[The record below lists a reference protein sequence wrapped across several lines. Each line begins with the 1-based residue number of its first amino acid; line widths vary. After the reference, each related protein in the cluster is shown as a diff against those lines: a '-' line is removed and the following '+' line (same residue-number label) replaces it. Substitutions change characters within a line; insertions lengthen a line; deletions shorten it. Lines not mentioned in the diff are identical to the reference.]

1 MKKKMIKVEKN
12 IAGRPLKIE
21 SGQIA
26 RQAGGSVMISYGE
39 TLILATVCCSNEP
52 REGIDFLPMQVEYRE
67 KHYAGGKIPGGF
79 FKREAK
85 PTDAEVLTSRLTDR
99 PIRPLIPK
107 NYRHELQIMLTTMS
121 YDGINTPDVV
131 AAIGASAALLLSP
144 VPFDGPIASVKVGL
158 IDGEY
163 VLNPTFEQMESSNL
177 DLMVTGKKDK
187 ICMIEGGSNF
197 VPEKTI
203 LEALDVAME
212 GINDIVDLQM
222 EFSEH
227 FDNSYEI
234 VDTKIITDE
243 IEKSLDDAYSAK
255 IEKIFELDTKQAR
268 DDEYNAIE
276 KEALDPFV
284 EDEVMYPEVKSHIKN
299 MFKNAV
305 RKTVLDKKVRVDG
318 RGLEDIRD
326 ISIVPTILPRVHGSA
341 LFTRGETQSIAALTL
356 GSSRDEQII
365 DSMSSDYK
373 KSFLLHY
380 NFPPYCVGETG
391 RIGFTNRREIGH
403 GHLAERS
410 LKPILPSM
418 EEFPYTIRIVS
429 EITESNGSSSMASV
443 CGGSLAMMNAGVPI
457 KSHVAGIAMGLIMED
472 EDNYAVLS
480 DILGTEDFLGDMD
493 FKVAGTKDGISAI
506 QLDLKVPGLSMDV
519 LSNALEQANKGR
531 LHILDEMNKA
541 IDKPN
546 EISQYAPQIES
557 FQIPK
562 DKIGALIGPGGKNIK
577 ALQEGAECVINI
589 DDDGT
594 VSVSAEDKA
603 KLDNAIS
610 QIKAVVLDPEVG
622 TVFDGKVTKILDFGA
637 FVEFAPGREGLVHI
651 SHLAWE
657 RVNKVEDVLS
667 EGDKVKIKLF
677 EIDKQGRLNFSIKLL
692 TEKPE

>member
-1 MKKKMIKVEKN
+1 
-12 IAGRPLKIE
+12 
-21 SGQIA
+21 
-26 RQAGGSVMISYGE
+26 
-39 TLILATVCCSNEP
+39 
-52 REGIDFLPMQVEYRE
+52 
-67 KHYAGGKIPGGF
+67 
-79 FKREAK
+79 
-85 PTDAEVLTSRLTDR
+85 
-99 PIRPLIPK
+99 
-107 NYRHELQIMLTTMS
+107 MLTTMS
-121 YDGINTPDVV
+121 YDGVNTPDVV

-158 IDGEY
+158 VDGEY
-163 VLNPTFEQMESSNL
+163 VLNPTHEQMESSDL
-177 DLMVTGKKDK
+177 DLLVTGKKDK

-227 FDNSYEI
+227 FDNSYE
-234 VDTKIITDE
+234 VVETKVLTDE
-243 IEKSLDDAYSAK
+243 VEKSLNDSYASK
-255 IEKIFELDTKQAR
+255 MEKIFDLDTKQAR

-276 KEALDPFV
+276 KEALEPFV

-318 RGLEDIRD
+318 RGLADVRQ
-326 ISIVPTILPRVHGSA
+326 ISIVPSLLPRVHGSA
-341 LFTRGETQSIAALTL
+341 LFTRGETQAIAALTL

-365 DSMSSDYK
+365 DSMASDYK

-410 LKPILPSM
+410 LKPILPSS
-418 EEFPYTIRIVS
+418 EEFPYTVRIVS
-429 EITESNGSSSMASV
+429 EITESNGSSSMAPV

-457 KSHVAGIAMGLIMED
+457 KEHVAGIAMGLIMD
-472 EDNYAVLS
+472 GDNYAVLS

-493 FKVAGTKDGISAI
+493 FKVAGTRDGISAI
-506 QLDLKVPGLSMDV
+506 QLDLKVPGLPMDI
-519 LSNALEQANKGR
+519 LTNALEQANEGR

-546 EISQYAPQIES
+546 ALSPHAPQIES

-603 KLDNAIS
+603 KLDNAIT

>member
-1 MKKKMIKVEKN
+1 MIKVEKN
-12 IAGRPLKIE
+12 IAGRLLKIE

-26 RQAGGSVMISYGE
+26 RQAGGSVFITYGD
-39 TLILATVCCSNEP
+39 TAMLAAVCCSSEQ
-52 REGIDFLPMQVEYRE
+52 REGINFLPMQVEYRE

-107 NYRHELQIMLTTMS
+107 NYRNELQIMLTTMS
-121 YDGINTPDVV
+121 YDGVNTPDVV

-158 IDGEY
+158 VDGEY
-163 VLNPTFEQMESSNL
+163 ILNPTVEQMESSDL

-203 LEALDVAME
+203 LEALDIAME

-234 VDTKIITDE
+234 VDNSVITEEVTNSLEELYSDKIHKLLDMDS
-243 IEKSLDDAYSAK
+243 KKAMDDAYNEIA
-255 IEKIFELDTKQAR
+255 
-268 DDEYNAIE
+268 
-276 KEALDPFV
+276 KEASESYK
-284 EDEVMYPEVKSHIKN
+284 EDEKLYPEVKDHIKT

-305 RKTVLDKKVRVDG
+305 RKSILDKKVRVDG
-318 RGLEDIRD
+318 RGLADVRQ
-326 ISIVPTILPRVHGSA
+326 ISIVPSLLPRVHGSV
-341 LFTRGETQSIAALTL
+341 LFTRGETQAIAALTL
-356 GSSRDEQII
+356 GNARDEQII
-365 DSMSSDYK
+365 DSMASDYK

-410 LKPILPSM
+410 LKPILPSS
-418 EEFPYTIRIVS
+418 EEFPYTIRVVS

-457 KSHVAGIAMGLIMED
+457 KEHVAGIAMGLIMD
-472 EDNYAVLS
+472 GDNYAVLS

-506 QLDLKVPGLSMDV
+506 QLDLKVPGLPMDV

-541 IDKPN
+541 ISTPN
-546 EISQYAPQIES
+546 ALSQYAPQIES
-557 FQIPK
+557 FKIDK
-562 DKIGALIGPGGKNIK
+562 EKIGALIGPGGKNIK
-577 ALQEGAECVINI
+577 AIQERAECVINI
-589 DDDGT
+589 EDDGT
-594 VSVSAEDKA
+594 VSVSAADKA
-603 KLDNAIS
+603 ALDNAIA
-610 QIKAVVLDPEVG
+610 QVKAVTEDPKVG
-622 TVFDGKVTKILDFGA
+622 TVFDGKVTKLMEFGA

-651 SHLAWE
+651 SQLAWE
-657 RVNKVEDVLS
+657 RVNKVSDVLS
-667 EGDKVKIKLF
+667 VGDAVKIKLF
-677 EIDKQGRLNFSIKLL
+677 EIDKQGRLNFSMKLL
-692 TEKPE
+692 MDKPE

>member
-1 MKKKMIKVEKN
+1 MIKVEKN

-39 TLILATVCCSNEP
+39 TSILATVCCSNEP

-121 YDGINTPDVV
+121 YDGVNTPDVV

-158 IDGEY
+158 VDGEY
-163 VLNPTFEQMESSNL
+163 VLNPTHEQMESSDL

-243 IEKSLDDAYSAK
+243 IEKSLDDAYSTK

-276 KEALDPFV
+276 KEALEPFV

-365 DSMSSDYK
+365 DSMASDYK

-410 LKPILPSM
+410 LKPILPST

-457 KSHVAGIAMGLIMED
+457 KGHVAGIAMGLIMED

-546 EISQYAPQIES
+546 AISQYAPQIES

>member
-1 MKKKMIKVEKN
+1 MIKVEKN
-12 IAGRPLKIE
+12 IAGRLLKIE

-26 RQAGGSVMISYGE
+26 RQAGGSVFISYGD
-39 TLILATVCCSNEP
+39 TAMLAAVCCSAEP

-107 NYRHELQIMLTTMS
+107 NYRNELQIMLTTMS

-163 VLNPTFEQMESSNL
+163 ILNPTNEQMESSDL

-203 LEALDVAME
+203 LEALDVAMD

-234 VDTKIITDE
+234 VDNSVITEEVTNSLEELYSDKIQKLLDMDS
-243 IEKSLDDAYSAK
+243 KKAMDDA
-255 IEKIFELDTKQAR
+255 F
-268 DDEYNAIE
+268 NAIA
-276 KEALDPFV
+276 KEASESYK
-284 EDEVMYPEVKSHIKN
+284 EDEELYPEVKGHIKT

-305 RKTVLDKKVRVDG
+305 RENILDKKVRVDG
-318 RGLEDIRD
+318 RGLADVRQ
-326 ISIVPTILPRVHGSA
+326 ISIVPSLLPRVHGSA
-341 LFTRGETQSIAALTL
+341 LFTRGETQAIAALTL

-365 DSMSSDYK
+365 DSMASDYK

-410 LKPILPSM
+410 LKPILPSS

-457 KSHVAGIAMGLIMED
+457 KEHVAGIAMGLIMD
-472 EDNYAVLS
+472 GDNYAVLS

-506 QLDLKVPGLSMDV
+506 QLDLKVPGLPMDV
-519 LSNALEQANKGR
+519 LSNALEQANEGR

-541 IDKPN
+541 ISTPN
-546 EISQYAPQIES
+546 ALSEYAPQIES
-557 FQIPK
+557 FKIDK
-562 DKIGALIGPGGKNIK
+562 EKIGALIGPGGKNIK
-577 ALQEGAECVINI
+577 AIQERAECVINI
-589 DDDGT
+589 EDDGT
-594 VSVSAEDKA
+594 VSVSAADKA
-603 KLDNAIS
+603 LLDNAIA
-610 QIKAVVLDPEVG
+610 QVKAVTEDPKVG
-622 TVFDGKVTKILDFGA
+622 TVFDGKVTKLMEFGA

-651 SHLAWE
+651 SQLAWE
-657 RVNKVEDVLS
+657 RVNKVSDVLS
-667 EGDKVKIKLF
+667 VGDAVKIKLF
-677 EIDKQGRLNFSIKLL
+677 EIDKQGRLNFSMKLL
-692 TEKPE
+692 MDKPE

>member
-1 MKKKMIKVEKN
+1 MIKVEKN

-26 RQAGGSVMISYGE
+26 RQAGGSVFISYGE
-39 TLILATVCCSNEP
+39 TAILATVCCSSEP

-121 YDGINTPDVV
+121 YDGVNTPDVV

-158 IDGEY
+158 IDGKY
-163 VLNPTFEQMESSNL
+163 VLNPTHEQMESSDL

-203 LEALDVAME
+203 LEALEVALE

-227 FDNSYEI
+227 FDNSYEMTESK
-234 VDTKIITDE
+234 VLSDE
-243 IEKSLDDAYSAK
+243 IENKLNEEYSSK
-255 IEKIFELDTKQAR
+255 IDELFDIGTKQER
-268 DDEYNAIE
+268 DDKYNEIV
-276 KEALDPFV
+276 KEASQPF
-284 EDEVMYPEVKSHIKN
+284 EEYEVLLPEVKAHMKL

-318 RGLEDIRD
+318 RGPEDIRD
-326 ISIVPTILPRVHGSA
+326 ITIVPSLLPRVHGSV
-341 LFTRGETQSIAALTL
+341 LFTRGETQAIATTTL

-365 DSMSSDYK
+365 DSMGEDSK
-373 KSFLLHY
+373 KSFMLHY
-380 NFPPYCVGETG
+380 NFPPYSVGEVG
-391 RIGFTNRREIGH
+391 RIGFTNRREVGH

-410 LKPILPSM
+410 LKPILPSN
-418 EEFPYTIRIVS
+418 EEFPYTVRIVS

-443 CGGSLAMMNAGVPI
+443 CGGSLALMCAGVPI
-457 KSHVAGIAMGLIMED
+457 KEHVAGIAMGLITDGE
-472 EDNYAVLS
+472 NYAVLS
-480 DILGTEDFLGDMD
+480 DILGTEDFYGDMD

-541 IDKPN
+541 VDKPYPL
-546 EISQYAPQIES
+546 SPFAPQIES
-557 FQIPK
+557 FPIDK
-562 DKIGALIGPGGKNIK
+562 EKIGALIGPGGKNIK
-577 ALQEGAECVINI
+577 ALQEKADCVINI
-589 DDDGT
+589 DDDGL
-594 VSVSAEDKA
+594 VSVSASDKE

-610 QIKAVVLDPEVG
+610 MIKAVVQDPEVG

-651 SHLAWE
+651 SQIAWE
-657 RVNKVEDVLS
+657 RVNKVDDVLS
-667 EGDKVKIKLF
+667 VGDEVKIKLF

-692 TEKPE
+692 TEKPEK

>member
-1 MKKKMIKVEKN
+1 MIKVEKN
-12 IAGRPLKIE
+12 IAGRLLKIE

-26 RQAGGSVMISYGE
+26 RQAGGSVFISYGD
-39 TLILATVCCSNEP
+39 TAMLAAVCCSAEP

-107 NYRHELQIMLTTMS
+107 NYRNELQIMLTTMS

-163 VLNPTFEQMESSNL
+163 ILNPTNEQMESSDL

-203 LEALDVAME
+203 LEALDVAMD

-234 VDTKIITDE
+234 VDNSVITEEVTNSLEELYSDKIQKLLDMDS
-243 IEKSLDDAYSAK
+243 KKAMDDAFNVIA
-255 IEKIFELDTKQAR
+255 
-268 DDEYNAIE
+268 
-276 KEALDPFV
+276 KEASESYK
-284 EDEVMYPEVKSHIKN
+284 EDEELYPEVKGHIKT

-305 RKTVLDKKVRVDG
+305 RENILDKKVRVDG
-318 RGLEDIRD
+318 RGLADVRQ
-326 ISIVPTILPRVHGSA
+326 ISIVPSLLPRVHGSA
-341 LFTRGETQSIAALTL
+341 LFTRGETQAIAALTL

-365 DSMSSDYK
+365 DSMASDYK

-410 LKPILPSM
+410 LKPILPSS

-457 KSHVAGIAMGLIMED
+457 KEHVAGIAMGLIMD
-472 EDNYAVLS
+472 GDNYAVLS

-506 QLDLKVPGLSMDV
+506 QLDLKVPGLPMDV
-519 LSNALEQANKGR
+519 LSNALEQANEGR

-541 IDKPN
+541 ISTPN
-546 EISQYAPQIES
+546 ALSEYAPQIES
-557 FQIPK
+557 FKIDK
-562 DKIGALIGPGGKNIK
+562 EKIGALIGPGGKNIK
-577 ALQEGAECVINI
+577 AIQERAECVINI
-589 DDDGT
+589 EDDGT
-594 VSVSAEDKA
+594 VSVSAADKA
-603 KLDNAIS
+603 LLENAIA
-610 QIKAVVLDPEVG
+610 QVKAVTEDPKVG
-622 TVFDGKVTKILDFGA
+622 TVFDGKVTKLMEFGA

-651 SHLAWE
+651 SQLAWE
-657 RVNKVEDVLS
+657 RVNKVSDVLS
-667 EGDKVKIKLF
+667 VGDTVKIKLF
-677 EIDKQGRLNFSIKLL
+677 EIDKQGRLNFSMKLL
-692 TEKPE
+692 MDKPE

>member
-1 MKKKMIKVEKN
+1 MIKVEKN

-26 RQAGGSVMISYGE
+26 RQAGGSVLISYGE
-39 TLILATVCCSNEP
+39 TSILATVCCSSEP
-52 REGIDFLPMQVEYRE
+52 REGVDFLPLQVEYRE

-107 NYRHELQIMLTTMS
+107 GYYHEIQLMLTTMS
-121 YDGINTPDVV
+121 YDHENTPDVM

-144 VPFDGPIASVKVGL
+144 VPFDGPIASVKIGL

-163 VLNPTFEQMESSNL
+163 VLNPTAEQMQSSDL

-203 LEALDVAME
+203 LEALEVALE

-227 FDNSYEI
+227 FDNSYEMTESK
-234 VDTKIITDE
+234 VLSDE
-243 IEKSLDDAYSAK
+243 IENKLNEEYSSK
-255 IEKIFELDTKQAR
+255 IDELFDIGTKQER
-268 DDEYNAIE
+268 DDKYNDIV
-276 KEALDPFV
+276 KEASQPFE
-284 EDEVMYPEVKSHIKN
+284 EDEVLLPEVKAHMKL

-318 RGLEDIRD
+318 RGPEDIRD
-326 ISIVPTILPRVHGSA
+326 ITIVPSLLPRVHGSV
-341 LFTRGETQSIAALTL
+341 LFTRGETQAIATTTL

-365 DSMSSDYK
+365 DSMGEDSK
-373 KSFLLHY
+373 KSFMLHY
-380 NFPPYCVGETG
+380 NFPPYSVGEVG
-391 RIGFTNRREIGH
+391 RIGFTNRREVGH

-410 LKPILPSM
+410 LKPILPSN
-418 EEFPYTIRIVS
+418 EEFPYTVRIVS

-443 CGGSLAMMNAGVPI
+443 CGGSLALMCAGVPI
-457 KSHVAGIAMGLIMED
+457 KEHVAGIAMGLITDGE
-472 EDNYAVLS
+472 NYAVLS
-480 DILGTEDFLGDMD
+480 DILGTEDFYGDMD

-541 IDKPN
+541 VDKPYPL
-546 EISQYAPQIES
+546 SPFAPQIES
-557 FQIPK
+557 FPIDK
-562 DKIGALIGPGGKNIK
+562 EKIGALIGPGGKNIK
-577 ALQEGAECVINI
+577 ALQEKADCVVNI
-589 DDDGT
+589 DDDGL
-594 VSVSAEDKA
+594 VSVSASDKE

-610 QIKAVVLDPEVG
+610 MIKAVVQDPEVG

-651 SHLAWE
+651 SQIAWE
-657 RVNKVEDVLS
+657 RVNKVDDVLS
-667 EGDKVKIKLF
+667 VGDEVKIKLF

-692 TEKPE
+692 TEKPEK

>member
-1 MKKKMIKVEKN
+1 MIKVEKN

-26 RQAGGSVMISYGE
+26 RQAGGSVFITYGE
-39 TLILATVCCSNEP
+39 TAILATVCCSSEP

-107 NYRHELQIMLTTMS
+107 NYRNELQIMLTTMS
-121 YDGINTPDVV
+121 YDGVNTPDVV

-158 IDGEY
+158 VDGEY
-163 VLNPTFEQMESSNL
+163 VLNPTHEQMESSDL
-177 DLMVTGKKDK
+177 DLLVTGKKDK

-227 FDNSYEI
+227 FDNSYE
-234 VDTKIITDE
+234 VVETKVLTDE
-243 IEKSLDDAYSAK
+243 VEKSLNDSYTSK
-255 IEKIFELDTKQAR
+255 MEKIFDLDTKQAR

-276 KEALDPFV
+276 KEALEPFV
-284 EDEVMYPEVKSHIKN
+284 DDEVMYPEVKSHIKN

-305 RKTVLDKKVRVDG
+305 RKTVLNKKVRVDG
-318 RGLEDIRD
+318 RGLADVRQ
-326 ISIVPTILPRVHGSA
+326 ISIVPSLLPRVHGSA
-341 LFTRGETQSIAALTL
+341 LFTRGETQAIAALTL

-365 DSMSSDYK
+365 DSMASDYK

-410 LKPILPSM
+410 LKPILPSS
-418 EEFPYTIRIVS
+418 EEFPYTVRIVS

-457 KSHVAGIAMGLIMED
+457 KEHVAGIAMGLIMD
-472 EDNYAVLS
+472 GDNYAVLS

-493 FKVAGTKDGISAI
+493 FKVAGTRDGISAI
-506 QLDLKVPGLSMDV
+506 QLDLKVPGLPMDI
-519 LSNALEQANKGR
+519 LTNALEQANEGR

-546 EISQYAPQIES
+546 ALSPHAPQIES

-603 KLDNAIS
+603 KLDNAIT

-692 TEKPE
+692 TEKPK

>member
-1 MKKKMIKVEKN
+1 MIKVEKN

-26 RQAGGSVMISYGE
+26 RQAGGSVFITYGE
-39 TLILATVCCSNEP
+39 TAILATVCCSSEP

-163 VLNPTFEQMESSNL
+163 VLNPTFEQMESSDL

-203 LEALDVAME
+203 LEALDVAMD

-234 VDTKIITDE
+234 VDTKIITEE
-243 IEKSLDDAYSAK
+243 IENSLDDAFSAK

-276 KEALDPFV
+276 KEALEPFV
-284 EDEVMYPEVKSHIKN
+284 EDEAMYPEVKTHMKN

-365 DSMSSDYK
+365 DSMASDYK

-410 LKPILPSM
+410 LKPILPSS

-457 KSHVAGIAMGLIMED
+457 KGHVAGIAMGLIMED
-472 EDNYAVLS
+472 ENNYAVLS

-546 EISQYAPQIES
+546 ALSPYAPQIES

>member
-1 MKKKMIKVEKN
+1 MIKVEKN

-212 GINDIVDLQM
+212 GINEIVDLQM

>member
-1 MKKKMIKVEKN
+1 MIKVEKN

-26 RQAGGSVMISYGE
+26 RQAGGSVFITYGE
-39 TLILATVCCSNEP
+39 TAILATVCCSSEP

-121 YDGINTPDVV
+121 YDGVNTPDVV

-158 IDGEY
+158 VDGEY
-163 VLNPTFEQMESSNL
+163 VLNPTHEQMESSDL

-227 FDNSYEI
+227 FDNSYE
-234 VDTKIITDE
+234 VVETKVLTDE
-243 IEKSLDDAYSAK
+243 VEKSLNDSYASK
-255 IEKIFELDTKQAR
+255 MEKIFDLDTKQAR

-276 KEALDPFV
+276 KEALEPFV

-318 RGLEDIRD
+318 RGLADVRQ
-326 ISIVPTILPRVHGSA
+326 ISIVPSLLPRVHGSA
-341 LFTRGETQSIAALTL
+341 LFTRGETQAIAALTL

-365 DSMSSDYK
+365 DSMASDYK

-410 LKPILPSM
+410 LKPILPSS
-418 EEFPYTIRIVS
+418 EEFPYTVRIVS

-457 KSHVAGIAMGLIMED
+457 KEHVAGIAMGLIMD
-472 EDNYAVLS
+472 GDNYAVLS

-506 QLDLKVPGLSMDV
+506 QLDLKVPGLPMDI
-519 LSNALEQANKGR
+519 LTNALEQANEGR

-546 EISQYAPQIES
+546 ALSPHAPQIES

-603 KLDNAIS
+603 KLDNAIT

>member
-1 MKKKMIKVEKN
+1 MIKVEKN

-26 RQAGGSVMISYGE
+26 RQAGGSVFITYGE
-39 TLILATVCCSNEP
+39 TAILATVCCSSEP

-121 YDGINTPDVV
+121 YDGVNTPDVV

-158 IDGEY
+158 VDGEY
-163 VLNPTFEQMESSNL
+163 VLNPTHEQMESSDL

-227 FDNSYEI
+227 FDNSYE
-234 VDTKIITDE
+234 VVETKVLTDE
-243 IEKSLDDAYSAK
+243 VEKSLNDSYASK
-255 IEKIFELDTKQAR
+255 MEKIFDLDTKQSR

-276 KEALDPFV
+276 KEALEPFV
-284 EDEVMYPEVKSHIKN
+284 DDEVMYPEVKSHIKN

-318 RGLEDIRD
+318 RGLADVRQ
-326 ISIVPTILPRVHGSA
+326 ISIVPSLLPRVHGSA
-341 LFTRGETQSIAALTL
+341 LFTRGETQAIAALTL

-365 DSMSSDYK
+365 DSMASDYK

-410 LKPILPSM
+410 LKPILPSS
-418 EEFPYTIRIVS
+418 EEFPYTVRIVS

-457 KSHVAGIAMGLIMED
+457 KEHVAGIAMGLIMD
-472 EDNYAVLS
+472 GDNYAVLS

-493 FKVAGTKDGISAI
+493 FKVAGTRDGISAI
-506 QLDLKVPGLSMDV
+506 QLDLKVPGLPMDI
-519 LSNALEQANKGR
+519 LTNALEQANEGR

-546 EISQYAPQIES
+546 ALSPHAPQIES

-603 KLDNAIS
+603 KLDNAIT

-692 TEKPE
+692 TEKPK

>member
-1 MKKKMIKVEKN
+1 MIKVEKN

-26 RQAGGSVMISYGE
+26 RQAGGSVFISYGE
-39 TLILATVCCSNEP
+39 TVILATVCCSPEP

-121 YDGINTPDVV
+121 YDGVNTPDIV

-144 VPFDGPIASVKVGL
+144 VPFDGPIASVKIGL

-163 VLNPTFEQMESSNL
+163 VLNPTNEQMESSDL
-177 DLMVTGKKDK
+177 DLIVTGKKDK

-203 LEALDVAME
+203 LEALDIAMD

-234 VDTKIITDE
+234 VDTKVITED
-243 IEKSLDDAYSAK
+243 IEKSLDDAYLSK
-255 IEKIFELDTKQAR
+255 MEKIFDLDTKQAR
-268 DDEYNAIE
+268 DDKFNVIE
-276 KEALDPFV
+276 KEALEPYL
-284 EDEVMYPEVKSHIKN
+284 EDEEMYPEVKNYIKN
-299 MFKNAV
+299 MFKNTV

-326 ISIVPTILPRVHGSA
+326 ISVVESILPRAHGSA

-365 DSMSSDYK
+365 DSMASDYK

-380 NFPPYCVGETG
+380 NFPPYSVGEVG

-410 LKPILPSM
+410 LKPILPSS
-418 EEFPYTIRIVS
+418 EEFPYTVRIVS

-457 KSHVAGIAMGLIMED
+457 KEHVAGIAMGLIMED
-472 EDNYAVLS
+472 DDNYAVLS

-506 QLDLKVPGLSMDV
+506 QLDLKVPGLSMDI

-531 LHILDEMNKA
+531 LHILGEMNKA

-546 EISQYAPQIES
+546 ALSQYAPQIES
-557 FQIPK
+557 FKIDK

-577 ALQEGAECVINI
+577 ALQENAECVINI
-589 DDDGT
+589 EDDGT
-594 VSVSAEDKA
+594 VSVSAENKA

-610 QIKAVVLDPEVG
+610 QIKAVVQDPEVG
-622 TVFDGKVTKILDFGA
+622 SVFDGKVTKILDFGA

-651 SHLAWE
+651 SQLAWK

-667 EGDKVKIKLF
+667 VGDEVKIKLF

>member
-1 MKKKMIKVEKN
+1 MIKVEKN

-26 RQAGGSVMISYGE
+26 RQAGGSVFITYGE
-39 TLILATVCCSNEP
+39 TAILATVCCSSEP

-121 YDGINTPDVV
+121 YDGVNTPDVV

-158 IDGEY
+158 VDGEY
-163 VLNPTFEQMESSNL
+163 VLNPTHEQMESSDL

-227 FDNSYEI
+227 FDNSYE
-234 VDTKIITDE
+234 VVETKVLTDE
-243 IEKSLDDAYSAK
+243 VEKSLNDSYASK
-255 IEKIFELDTKQAR
+255 MEKIFDLDTKQSR

-276 KEALDPFV
+276 KKALEPFV
-284 EDEVMYPEVKSHIKN
+284 DDEVMYPEVKSHIKN

-318 RGLEDIRD
+318 RGLADVRQ
-326 ISIVPTILPRVHGSA
+326 ISIVPSLLPRVHGSA
-341 LFTRGETQSIAALTL
+341 LFTRGETQAIAALTL

-365 DSMSSDYK
+365 DSMASDYK

-410 LKPILPSM
+410 LKPILPSS
-418 EEFPYTIRIVS
+418 EEFPYTVRIVS

-457 KSHVAGIAMGLIMED
+457 KEHVAGIAMGLIMD
-472 EDNYAVLS
+472 GDNYAVLS

-493 FKVAGTKDGISAI
+493 FKVAGTRDGISAI
-506 QLDLKVPGLSMDV
+506 QLDLKVPGLPMDI
-519 LSNALEQANKGR
+519 LTNALEQANEGR

-546 EISQYAPQIES
+546 ALSPHAPQIES

-603 KLDNAIS
+603 KLDNAIT

>member
-163 VLNPTFEQMESSNL
+163 VLNPTFEQMESSDL

-212 GINDIVDLQM
+212 GINEIVDLQM

>member
-1 MKKKMIKVEKN
+1 MIKVEKN
-12 IAGRPLKIE
+12 IAGRLLKIE

-26 RQAGGSVMISYGE
+26 RQAGGSVFITYGD
-39 TLILATVCCSNEP
+39 TAMLAAVCCSSEP
-52 REGIDFLPMQVEYRE
+52 REGINFLPMQVEYRE

-107 NYRHELQIMLTTMS
+107 NYRNELQIMLTTMS
-121 YDGINTPDVV
+121 YDGVNTPDVV

-158 IDGEY
+158 VDGEY
-163 VLNPTFEQMESSNL
+163 ILNPTVEQMESSDL

-203 LEALDVAME
+203 LEALDIAME

-234 VDTKIITDE
+234 VDNSVITEEVTNSLEELYSDKIHKLLDMDS
-243 IEKSLDDAYSAK
+243 KKAMDDAYNEIA
-255 IEKIFELDTKQAR
+255 
-268 DDEYNAIE
+268 
-276 KEALDPFV
+276 KEASESYQ
-284 EDEVMYPEVKSHIKN
+284 EDEKLYPEVKDHIKT

-305 RKTVLDKKVRVDG
+305 RKSILDKKVRVDG
-318 RGLEDIRD
+318 RGLADVRQ
-326 ISIVPTILPRVHGSA
+326 ISIVPSLLPRVHGSA
-341 LFTRGETQSIAALTL
+341 LFTRGETQAIAALTL
-356 GSSRDEQII
+356 GNARDEQII
-365 DSMSSDYK
+365 DSMASDYK

-410 LKPILPSM
+410 LKPILPSS
-418 EEFPYTIRIVS
+418 EEFPYTIRVVS

-457 KSHVAGIAMGLIMED
+457 KEHVAGIAMGLIMD
-472 EDNYAVLS
+472 GDNYAVLS

-506 QLDLKVPGLSMDV
+506 QLDLKVPGLPMDV

-541 IDKPN
+541 ISTPN
-546 EISQYAPQIES
+546 ALSQYAPQIES
-557 FQIPK
+557 FKIDK
-562 DKIGALIGPGGKNIK
+562 EKIGALIGPGGKNIK
-577 ALQEGAECVINI
+577 AIQERAECVINI
-589 DDDGT
+589 EDDGT
-594 VSVSAEDKA
+594 VSVSAADKA
-603 KLDNAIS
+603 ALDNAIA
-610 QIKAVVLDPEVG
+610 QVKAVTEDPKVG
-622 TVFDGKVTKILDFGA
+622 TVFDGKVTKLMEFGA

-651 SHLAWE
+651 SQLAWE
-657 RVNKVEDVLS
+657 RVNKVSDVLS
-667 EGDKVKIKLF
+667 VGDAVKIKLF
-677 EIDKQGRLNFSIKLL
+677 EIDKQGRLNFSMKLL
-692 TEKPE
+692 MDKPE

>member
-1 MKKKMIKVEKN
+1 MIKVEKN

-26 RQAGGSVMISYGE
+26 RQAGGSVFISYGE
-39 TLILATVCCSNEP
+39 TAILATVCCSSEP

-121 YDGINTPDVV
+121 YDGVNTPDVV

-163 VLNPTFEQMESSNL
+163 VLNPTHEQMESSDL

-203 LEALDVAME
+203 LEALDVAMD

-234 VDTKIITDE
+234 IDTKVITED
-243 IEKSLDDAYSAK
+243 IEKSLDDAYLSK
-255 IEKIFELDTKQAR
+255 MEKIFDLDTKQAR
-268 DDEYNAIE
+268 DDEFNAIE
-276 KEALDPFV
+276 KEALEPYL
-284 EDEVMYPEVKSHIKN
+284 EDEEMYPEVKNHIKN
-299 MFKNAV
+299 MFKNTV

-326 ISIVPTILPRVHGSA
+326 ISVVESILPRVHGSA

-356 GSSRDEQII
+356 GSSRDEKII
-365 DSMSSDYK
+365 DSMASDYK

-380 NFPPYCVGETG
+380 NFPPYCVGEVG
-391 RIGFTNRREIGH
+391 RIGFTNRRETGH

-410 LKPILPSM
+410 LKPILPSN
-418 EEFPYTIRIVS
+418 EEFPYTVRIVS

-457 KSHVAGIAMGLIMED
+457 KEHVAGIAMGLIMED
-472 EDNYAVLS
+472 DDNYAVLS

-531 LHILDEMNKA
+531 LHILGEMNKA

-546 EISQYAPQIES
+546 ALSQYAPQIES
-557 FQIPK
+557 FKIDK

-577 ALQEGAECVINI
+577 ALQENAECVINI
-589 DDDGT
+589 EDDGT
-594 VSVSAEDKA
+594 VSVSAENKA

-610 QIKAVVLDPEVG
+610 QIKAVVQDPEVG

-651 SHLAWE
+651 SQLAWE

-667 EGDKVKIKLF
+667 EGDEVKIKLF

>member
-1 MKKKMIKVEKN
+1 MIKVEKN
-12 IAGRPLKIE
+12 IAGRLLKIE

-26 RQAGGSVMISYGE
+26 RQAGGSVFITYGD
-39 TLILATVCCSNEP
+39 TAMLAAVCCSSEP
-52 REGIDFLPMQVEYRE
+52 REGINFLPMQVEYRE

-107 NYRHELQIMLTTMS
+107 DYRNELQIMLTTMS
-121 YDGINTPDVV
+121 YDGVNTPDVV

-158 IDGEY
+158 VDGEY
-163 VLNPTFEQMESSNL
+163 ILNPTVEQMESSDL

-203 LEALDVAME
+203 LEALDIAME

-234 VDTKIITDE
+234 VDNSVITEEVTNSLEELYSDKINKLLDMDS
-243 IEKSLDDAYSAK
+243 KKAMDDAYNEIA
-255 IEKIFELDTKQAR
+255 
-268 DDEYNAIE
+268 
-276 KEALDPFV
+276 KEASESYK
-284 EDEVMYPEVKSHIKN
+284 EDEKLYPEVKDHIKT

-305 RKTVLDKKVRVDG
+305 RKSILDKKVRVDG
-318 RGLEDIRD
+318 RGLADVRQ
-326 ISIVPTILPRVHGSA
+326 ISIVPSLLPRVHGSA
-341 LFTRGETQSIAALTL
+341 LFTRGETQAIAALTL
-356 GSSRDEQII
+356 GNARDEQII
-365 DSMSSDYK
+365 DSMASDYK

-410 LKPILPSM
+410 LKPILPSS
-418 EEFPYTIRIVS
+418 EEFPYTIRVVS

-457 KSHVAGIAMGLIMED
+457 KEHVAGIAMGLIMD
-472 EDNYAVLS
+472 GDNYAVLS

-506 QLDLKVPGLSMDV
+506 QLDLKVPGLPMDV

-541 IDKPN
+541 ISTPN
-546 EISQYAPQIES
+546 ALSQYAPQIES
-557 FQIPK
+557 FKIDK
-562 DKIGALIGPGGKNIK
+562 EKIGALIGPGGKNIK
-577 ALQEGAECVINI
+577 AIQERAECVINI
-589 DDDGT
+589 EDDGT
-594 VSVSAEDKA
+594 VSVSAADKA
-603 KLDNAIS
+603 ALDNAIA
-610 QIKAVVLDPEVG
+610 QVKAVTEDPKVG
-622 TVFDGKVTKILDFGA
+622 TVFDGKVTKLMEFGA

-651 SHLAWE
+651 SQLAWE
-657 RVNKVEDVLS
+657 RVNKVSDVLS
-667 EGDKVKIKLF
+667 VGDAVKIKLF
-677 EIDKQGRLNFSIKLL
+677 EIDKQGRLNFSMKLL
-692 TEKPE
+692 MDKPE

>member
-1 MKKKMIKVEKN
+1 MIKVEKN

-26 RQAGGSVMISYGE
+26 RQAGGSVLISYGE
-39 TLILATVCCSNEP
+39 TSILATVCCSSEP
-52 REGIDFLPMQVEYRE
+52 REGVDFLPLQVEYRE

-107 NYRHELQIMLTTMS
+107 GYYHEIQLMLTTMS
-121 YDGINTPDVV
+121 YDHENTPDVM

-144 VPFDGPIASVKVGL
+144 VPFDGPIASVKIGL

-163 VLNPTFEQMESSNL
+163 VLNPTAEQMQSSDL

-203 LEALDVAME
+203 LEALEVALE

-227 FDNSYEI
+227 FDNSYEMTESK
-234 VDTKIITDE
+234 VLSDE
-243 IEKSLDDAYSAK
+243 IENKLNEEYSSK
-255 IEKIFELDTKQAR
+255 IDELFDIGTKQER
-268 DDEYNAIE
+268 DDKYNEIV
-276 KEALDPFV
+276 KEASQPFE
-284 EDEVMYPEVKSHIKN
+284 EDEVLLPEVKAHMKL

-318 RGLEDIRD
+318 RGPEDIRD
-326 ISIVPTILPRVHGSA
+326 ITIVPSLLPRVHGSV
-341 LFTRGETQSIAALTL
+341 LFTRGETQAIATTTL

-365 DSMSSDYK
+365 DSMGEDSK
-373 KSFLLHY
+373 KSFMLHY
-380 NFPPYCVGETG
+380 NFPPYSVGEVG
-391 RIGFTNRREIGH
+391 RIGFTNRREVGH

-410 LKPILPSM
+410 LKPILPSN
-418 EEFPYTIRIVS
+418 EEFPYTVRIVS

-443 CGGSLAMMNAGVPI
+443 CGGSLALMCAGVPI
-457 KSHVAGIAMGLIMED
+457 KEHVAGIAMGLITDGE
-472 EDNYAVLS
+472 NYAVLS
-480 DILGTEDFLGDMD
+480 DILGTEDFYGDMD

-531 LHILDEMNKA
+531 LHILEEMNKA
-541 IDKPN
+541 VDKPYPL
-546 EISQYAPQIES
+546 SPFAPQIES
-557 FQIPK
+557 FPIDK
-562 DKIGALIGPGGKNIK
+562 EKIGALIGPGGKNIK
-577 ALQEGAECVINI
+577 ALQEKADCVINI
-589 DDDGT
+589 DDDGL
-594 VSVSAEDKA
+594 VSVSASDKE

-610 QIKAVVLDPEVG
+610 MIKAVVQDPEVG

-651 SHLAWE
+651 SQIAWE
-657 RVNKVEDVLS
+657 RVNKVDDVLS
-667 EGDKVKIKLF
+667 VGDEVKIKLF

-692 TEKPE
+692 TEKPEK

>member
-1 MKKKMIKVEKN
+1 MIKVEKN

-26 RQAGGSVMISYGE
+26 RQAGGSVFITYGE
-39 TLILATVCCSNEP
+39 TAILATVCCSSEP

-121 YDGINTPDVV
+121 YDGVNTPDVV

-158 IDGEY
+158 VDGEY
-163 VLNPTFEQMESSNL
+163 VLNPTHEQMESSDL

-227 FDNSYEI
+227 FDNSYE
-234 VDTKIITDE
+234 VVETKVLTDDV
-243 IEKSLDDAYSAK
+243 EKSLNDSYASK
-255 IEKIFELDTKQAR
+255 MEKIFDLDTKQAR

-276 KEALDPFV
+276 KEALEPFV
-284 EDEVMYPEVKSHIKN
+284 DDEVMYPEVKSHIKN

-318 RGLEDIRD
+318 RGLADVRQ
-326 ISIVPTILPRVHGSA
+326 ISIVPSLLPRVHGSA
-341 LFTRGETQSIAALTL
+341 LFTRGETQAIAALTL

-365 DSMSSDYK
+365 DSMASDYK

-410 LKPILPSM
+410 LKPILPSS
-418 EEFPYTIRIVS
+418 EEFPYTVRIVS

-457 KSHVAGIAMGLIMED
+457 KEHVAGIAMGLIMD
-472 EDNYAVLS
+472 GDNYAVLS

-493 FKVAGTKDGISAI
+493 FKVAGTRDGISAI
-506 QLDLKVPGLSMDV
+506 QLDLKVPGLPMDI
-519 LSNALEQANKGR
+519 LTNALEQANEGR

-546 EISQYAPQIES
+546 ALSPHAPQIES

-603 KLDNAIS
+603 KLDNAIT

>member
-1 MKKKMIKVEKN
+1 MIKVEKN

-26 RQAGGSVMISYGE
+26 RQAGGSVFISYGE
-39 TLILATVCCSNEP
+39 TAILATVCCSSEP

-121 YDGINTPDVV
+121 YDGVNTPDVV

-163 VLNPTFEQMESSNL
+163 VLNPTHEQMESSDL

-203 LEALDVAME
+203 LEALDVAMD

-234 VDTKIITDE
+234 VDTKVITED
-243 IEKSLDDAYSAK
+243 IEKSLDDAYLLK
-255 IEKIFELDTKQAR
+255 MEKIFDLDTKQAR
-268 DDEYNAIE
+268 DNEFNAIE
-276 KEALDPFV
+276 KEALEPYL
-284 EDEVMYPEVKSHIKN
+284 EDEEMYPEVKNHIKN
-299 MFKNAV
+299 MFKNTV
-305 RKTVLDKKVRVDG
+305 RKTVIDKKVRVDG

-326 ISIVPTILPRVHGSA
+326 ISVVESILPRVHGSA

-365 DSMSSDYK
+365 DSMASDYK

-410 LKPILPSM
+410 LKPILPSS

-457 KSHVAGIAMGLIMED
+457 KEHVAGIAMGLIMED
-472 EDNYAVLS
+472 DDNYAVLS

-531 LHILDEMNKA
+531 LHILGEMNKA

-546 EISQYAPQIES
+546 ALSQYAPQIES
-557 FQIPK
+557 FKIDK

-577 ALQEGAECVINI
+577 ALQENAECVINI
-589 DDDGT
+589 EDDGT
-594 VSVSAEDKA
+594 VSVSAENKA

-610 QIKAVVLDPEVG
+610 QIKAVVQDPEVG

-651 SHLAWE
+651 SQLAWE

-667 EGDKVKIKLF
+667 EGDQVKIKLF

>member
-1 MKKKMIKVEKN
+1 MIKVEKN
-12 IAGRPLKIE
+12 IAGRLLKIE

-26 RQAGGSVMISYGE
+26 RQAGGSVFISYGD
-39 TLILATVCCSNEP
+39 TAMLATVCCSAEP
-52 REGIDFLPMQVEYRE
+52 REGIDFLPMQVEYGE

-107 NYRHELQIMLTTMS
+107 NYRNELQIMLTTMS

-163 VLNPTFEQMESSNL
+163 ILNPTNEQMESSDL

-203 LEALDVAME
+203 LEALYVAMD

-234 VDTKIITDE
+234 VDTSVITEEVTNSLEELYSDKIQKLLDMDS
-243 IEKSLDDAYSAK
+243 KKAMDDAFNVIA
-255 IEKIFELDTKQAR
+255 
-268 DDEYNAIE
+268 
-276 KEALDPFV
+276 KEASESYKENEEL
-284 EDEVMYPEVKSHIKN
+284 YPEVKGHIKT

-305 RKTVLDKKVRVDG
+305 RKSILDRKVRVDG
-318 RGLEDIRD
+318 RGLADVRQ
-326 ISIVPTILPRVHGSA
+326 ISIVPSLLPRVHGSA
-341 LFTRGETQSIAALTL
+341 LFTRGETQAIAALTL

-365 DSMSSDYK
+365 DSMASDYK

-410 LKPILPSM
+410 LKPILPSS

-457 KSHVAGIAMGLIMED
+457 KEHVAGIAMGLIMD
-472 EDNYAVLS
+472 GDNYAVLS

-506 QLDLKVPGLSMDV
+506 QLDLKVPGLPMDV
-519 LSNALEQANKGR
+519 LSNALEQANEGR

-541 IDKPN
+541 ISTPN
-546 EISQYAPQIES
+546 ALSEYAPQIES
-557 FQIPK
+557 FKIDK
-562 DKIGALIGPGGKNIK
+562 EKIGALIGPGGKNIK
-577 ALQEGAECVINI
+577 AIQERAECVINI
-589 DDDGT
+589 EDDGT
-594 VSVSAEDKA
+594 VSVSAADKA
-603 KLDNAIS
+603 ALDNAIA
-610 QIKAVVLDPEVG
+610 QVKAVTEDPKVG
-622 TVFDGKVTKILDFGA
+622 TVFDGKVTKLMEFGA

-651 SHLAWE
+651 SQLAWE
-657 RVNKVEDVLS
+657 RVNKVSDVLS
-667 EGDKVKIKLF
+667 VGDAVKIKLF
-677 EIDKQGRLNFSIKLL
+677 EIDKQGRLNFSMKLL
-692 TEKPE
+692 MDKPE

>member
-1 MKKKMIKVEKN
+1 MIKVEKN

-26 RQAGGSVMISYGE
+26 RQAGGSVFITYGE
-39 TLILATVCCSNEP
+39 TAILATVCCSSEP

-121 YDGINTPDVV
+121 YDGVNTPDVV

-158 IDGEY
+158 VDGEY
-163 VLNPTFEQMESSNL
+163 VLNPTHEQMESSDL
-177 DLMVTGKKDK
+177 DLLVTGKKDK

-227 FDNSYEI
+227 FDNSYE
-234 VDTKIITDE
+234 VVETKVLTDE
-243 IEKSLDDAYSAK
+243 VEKSLNDSYASK
-255 IEKIFELDTKQAR
+255 MEKIFDLDTKQSR

-276 KEALDPFV
+276 KEALEPFV
-284 EDEVMYPEVKSHIKN
+284 DDEVMYPEVKSHIKN

-318 RGLEDIRD
+318 RGLADVRQ
-326 ISIVPTILPRVHGSA
+326 ISIVPSLLPRVHGSA
-341 LFTRGETQSIAALTL
+341 LFTRGETQAIAALTL

-365 DSMSSDYK
+365 DSMASDYK

-410 LKPILPSM
+410 LKPILPSS
-418 EEFPYTIRIVS
+418 EEFPYTVRIVS

-457 KSHVAGIAMGLIMED
+457 KEHVAGIAMGLIMD
-472 EDNYAVLS
+472 GDNYAVLS

-493 FKVAGTKDGISAI
+493 FKVAGTRDGISAI
-506 QLDLKVPGLSMDV
+506 QLDLKVPGLPMDI
-519 LSNALEQANKGR
+519 LTNALEQANEGR

-546 EISQYAPQIES
+546 ALSPHAPQIES

-603 KLDNAIS
+603 KLDNAIT

>member
-1 MKKKMIKVEKN
+1 MIKVEKN
-12 IAGRPLKIE
+12 IAGRLLKIE

-26 RQAGGSVMISYGE
+26 RQAGGSVFITYGD
-39 TLILATVCCSNEP
+39 TAMLAAVCCSSEP
-52 REGIDFLPMQVEYRE
+52 REGINFLPMQVEYRE

-107 NYRHELQIMLTTMS
+107 NYRNELQIMLTTMS
-121 YDGINTPDVV
+121 YDGVNTPDVV

-158 IDGEY
+158 VDGEY
-163 VLNPTFEQMESSNL
+163 VLNPTLEQMESSDL

-203 LEALDVAME
+203 LEALDIAMD

-234 VDTKIITDE
+234 VDNTVITDE
-243 IEKSLDDAYSAK
+243 VIKSLEDSFADQIEKLLDMDS
-255 IEKIFELDTKQAR
+255 KQAM
-268 DDEYNAIE
+268 DVAYNEIV
-276 KEALDPFV
+276 KEASTPHE
-284 EDEVMYPEVKSHIKN
+284 EDEKMYSEVKEYVKT

-305 RKTVLDKKVRVDG
+305 RKTALEKKVRVDG
-318 RGLEDIRD
+318 RGLDDIRP
-326 ISIVPTILPRVHGSA
+326 ISIVPSLLPRVHGSA
-341 LFTRGETQSIAALTL
+341 LFTRGETQAIAALTL
-356 GSSRDEQII
+356 GNARDEQII
-365 DSMSSDYK
+365 DSMASDYK
-373 KSFLLHY
+373 KSFMLHY

-410 LKPILPSM
+410 LKPILPSS
-418 EEFPYTIRIVS
+418 EEFPYTIRVVS

-457 KSHVAGIAMGLIMED
+457 KEHVAGIAMGLITDGE
-472 EDNYAVLS
+472 NHAVLS
-480 DILGTEDFLGDMD
+480 DILGTEDFYGDMD

-506 QLDLKVPGLSMDV
+506 QLDLKVPGLPMEILSM
-519 LSNALEQANKGR
+519 ALEQANKGR

-541 IDKPN
+541 ISTPN
-546 EISQYAPQIES
+546 ALSQYAPQIES
-557 FQIPK
+557 FKIDK
-562 DKIGALIGPGGKNIK
+562 EKIGALIGPGGKNIK
-577 ALQEGAECVINI
+577 AIQERAECVINI
-589 DDDGT
+589 EDDGT
-594 VSVSAEDKA
+594 VSVSAADKA
-603 KLDNAIS
+603 ALDNAIA
-610 QIKAVVLDPEVG
+610 QVKAVTEAPKVG
-622 TVFDGKVTKILDFGA
+622 TVFDGKVTKLMEFGA

-651 SHLAWE
+651 SQLAWE
-657 RVNKVEDVLS
+657 RVNKVSDVLS
-667 EGDKVKIKLF
+667 VGDAVKIKLF
-677 EIDKQGRLNFSIKLL
+677 EIDKQGRLNFSMKLL
-692 TEKPE
+692 MDKPE

>member
-1 MKKKMIKVEKN
+1 MIKVEKN
-12 IAGRPLKIE
+12 IAGRLLKIE

-26 RQAGGSVMISYGE
+26 RQAGGSVFISYGD
-39 TLILATVCCSNEP
+39 TAMLATVCCSAEP

-107 NYRHELQIMLTTMS
+107 NYRNELQIMLTTMS

-163 VLNPTFEQMESSNL
+163 ILNPTNEQMESSDL

-203 LEALDVAME
+203 LEALDVAMD

-234 VDTKIITDE
+234 VDTSVITEEVTNSLEELYSDKIQKLLDMDS
-243 IEKSLDDAYSAK
+243 KQAMDDAFNVIA
-255 IEKIFELDTKQAR
+255 
-268 DDEYNAIE
+268 
-276 KEALDPFV
+276 KEASESYK
-284 EDEVMYPEVKSHIKN
+284 EDEELYPEVKGHIKT

-305 RKTVLDKKVRVDG
+305 RKSILDKKVRVDG
-318 RGLEDIRD
+318 RGLADVRQ
-326 ISIVPTILPRVHGSA
+326 ISIVPSLLPRVHGSA

-365 DSMSSDYK
+365 DSMASDYK

-410 LKPILPSM
+410 LKPILPSS
-418 EEFPYTIRIVS
+418 EEFPYTVRIVS

-457 KSHVAGIAMGLIMED
+457 KEHVAGIAMGLIMD
-472 EDNYAVLS
+472 GDNYAVLS

-506 QLDLKVPGLSMDV
+506 QLDLKVPGLPMDV
-519 LSNALEQANKGR
+519 LSNALEQANEGR

-541 IDKPN
+541 ISTPN
-546 EISQYAPQIES
+546 ALSEYAPQIES
-557 FQIPK
+557 FKIDK
-562 DKIGALIGPGGKNIK
+562 EKIGALIGPGGKNIK
-577 ALQEGAECVINI
+577 AIQERAECVINI
-589 DDDGT
+589 EDDGT
-594 VSVSAEDKA
+594 VSVSAADKA
-603 KLDNAIS
+603 LLDNAIA
-610 QIKAVVLDPEVG
+610 QVKAVTEDPKVG
-622 TVFDGKVTKILDFGA
+622 TVFDGKVTKLMEFGA

-651 SHLAWE
+651 SQLAWE
-657 RVNKVEDVLS
+657 RVNKVSDVLS
-667 EGDKVKIKLF
+667 VGDAVKIKLF
-677 EIDKQGRLNFSIKLL
+677 EIDKQGRLNFSMKLL
-692 TEKPE
+692 MDKPE

>member
-1 MKKKMIKVEKN
+1 MIKVEKN
-12 IAGRPLKIE
+12 IAGRLLKIE

-26 RQAGGSVMISYGE
+26 RQAGGSVFISYGD
-39 TLILATVCCSNEP
+39 TAMLATVCCSAEP

-107 NYRHELQIMLTTMS
+107 NYRNELQIMLTTMS

-163 VLNPTFEQMESSNL
+163 ILNPTNEQMESSDL

-203 LEALDVAME
+203 LEALDVAMD

-234 VDTKIITDE
+234 VDTSVITEEVTNSLEELYSDKIQKLLDMDS
-243 IEKSLDDAYSAK
+243 KKAMDDAFNVIA
-255 IEKIFELDTKQAR
+255 
-268 DDEYNAIE
+268 
-276 KEALDPFV
+276 KEASESYKENEEL
-284 EDEVMYPEVKSHIKN
+284 YPEVKAHIKT

-305 RKTVLDKKVRVDG
+305 RKSILDRKVRVDG
-318 RGLEDIRD
+318 RGLADVRQ
-326 ISIVPTILPRVHGSA
+326 ISIVPSLLPRVHGSA
-341 LFTRGETQSIAALTL
+341 LFTRGETQAIAALTL

-365 DSMSSDYK
+365 DSMASDYK

-410 LKPILPSM
+410 LKPILPSS
-418 EEFPYTIRIVS
+418 EEFPYTVRIVS

-457 KSHVAGIAMGLIMED
+457 KEHVAGIAMGLIMD
-472 EDNYAVLS
+472 GDNYAVLS

-493 FKVAGTKDGISAI
+493 FKVAGTRDGISAI
-506 QLDLKVPGLSMDV
+506 QLDLKVPGLPMDV
-519 LSNALEQANKGR
+519 LSNALEQANEGR

-541 IDKPN
+541 ISTPN
-546 EISQYAPQIES
+546 ALSEYAPQIES
-557 FQIPK
+557 FKIDK
-562 DKIGALIGPGGKNIK
+562 EKIGALIGPGGKNIK
-577 ALQEGAECVINI
+577 AIQERAECVINI
-589 DDDGT
+589 EDDGT
-594 VSVSAEDKA
+594 VSVSAADKA
-603 KLDNAIS
+603 ALDNAIA
-610 QIKAVVLDPEVG
+610 QVKAVTEDPKVG
-622 TVFDGKVTKILDFGA
+622 TVFDGKVTKLMEFGA

-651 SHLAWE
+651 SQLAWE
-657 RVNKVEDVLS
+657 RVNKVSDVLS
-667 EGDKVKIKLF
+667 VGDAVKIKLF
-677 EIDKQGRLNFSIKLL
+677 EIDKQGRLNFSMKLL
-692 TEKPE
+692 MDKPE

>member
-1 MKKKMIKVEKN
+1 MIKVEKN

-26 RQAGGSVMISYGE
+26 RQAGGSVLISYGE
-39 TLILATVCCSNEP
+39 TSILATVCCSSEP
-52 REGIDFLPMQVEYRE
+52 REGVDFLPLQVEYRE

-107 NYRHELQIMLTTMS
+107 GYYHEIQLMLTTMS
-121 YDGINTPDVV
+121 YDHENTPDVM

-144 VPFDGPIASVKVGL
+144 VPFDGPIASVKIGL

-163 VLNPTFEQMESSNL
+163 VLNPTAEQMQSSDL

-203 LEALDVAME
+203 LEALEVALE

-227 FDNSYEI
+227 FDNSYEMTESK
-234 VDTKIITDE
+234 VLSDE
-243 IEKSLDDAYSAK
+243 IENKLNEEYSSK
-255 IEKIFELDTKQAR
+255 IDELFDIGTKQER
-268 DDEYNAIE
+268 DDKYFEIV
-276 KEALDPFV
+276 KEASQPFE
-284 EDEVMYPEVKSHIKN
+284 EDEVLLPEVKAHMKL

-305 RKTVLDKKVRVDG
+305 RKTVLNKKVRVDG
-318 RGLEDIRD
+318 RGPEDIRD
-326 ISIVPTILPRVHGSA
+326 ITIVPSLLPRVHGSV
-341 LFTRGETQSIAALTL
+341 LFTRGETQAIATTTL

-365 DSMSSDYK
+365 DSMGEDSK
-373 KSFLLHY
+373 KSFMLHY
-380 NFPPYCVGETG
+380 NFPPYSVGEVG
-391 RIGFTNRREIGH
+391 RIGFTNRREVGH

-410 LKPILPSM
+410 LKPILPSN
-418 EEFPYTIRIVS
+418 EEFPYTVRIVS

-443 CGGSLAMMNAGVPI
+443 CGGSLALMCAGVPI
-457 KSHVAGIAMGLIMED
+457 KEHVAGIAMGLITDGE
-472 EDNYAVLS
+472 NYAVLS
-480 DILGTEDFLGDMD
+480 DILGTEDFYGDMD

-541 IDKPN
+541 VDKPYPL
-546 EISQYAPQIES
+546 SPFAPQIES
-557 FQIPK
+557 FPIDK
-562 DKIGALIGPGGKNIK
+562 EKIGALIGPGGKNIK
-577 ALQEGAECVINI
+577 ALQEKADCVVNI
-589 DDDGT
+589 DDDGL
-594 VSVSAEDKA
+594 VSVSASDKE

-610 QIKAVVLDPEVG
+610 MIKAVVQDPEVG

-651 SHLAWE
+651 SQIAWE
-657 RVNKVEDVLS
+657 RVNKVDDVLS
-667 EGDKVKIKLF
+667 VGDEVKIKLF

-692 TEKPE
+692 TEKPEK

>member
-1 MKKKMIKVEKN
+1 MIKVEKN
-12 IAGRPLKIE
+12 IAGRLLKIE
-21 SGQIA
+21 SGPIA
-26 RQAGGSVMISYGE
+26 RQAGGSVFITYGD
-39 TLILATVCCSNEP
+39 TAMLAAVCCSSEP
-52 REGIDFLPMQVEYRE
+52 REGINFLPMQVEYRE

-107 NYRHELQIMLTTMS
+107 NYRNELQIMLTTMS

-131 AAIGASAALLLSP
+131 AAIGASAALMLSP

-163 VLNPTFEQMESSNL
+163 ILNPTNEQMESSDL

-203 LEALDVAME
+203 LEALDVAMD

-234 VDTKIITDE
+234 VDTAVITEEVTNSLEELYSDKIQKLLDMDS
-243 IEKSLDDAYSAK
+243 KQAMDDAFNEIA
-255 IEKIFELDTKQAR
+255 
-268 DDEYNAIE
+268 
-276 KEALDPFV
+276 KEASDSYK
-284 EDEVMYPEVKSHIKN
+284 EDEQLYPEVKAHIKA
-299 MFKNAV
+299 MFKDAV
-305 RKTVLDKKVRVDG
+305 RKSILDKKVRVDG
-318 RGLEDIRD
+318 RGLADVRQ
-326 ISIVPTILPRVHGSA
+326 ISIVPSLLPRVHGSA
-341 LFTRGETQSIAALTL
+341 LFTRGETQAIAALTL

-365 DSMSSDYK
+365 DSMASDYK

-410 LKPILPSM
+410 LKPILPSS
-418 EEFPYTIRIVS
+418 EEFPYTVRIVS

-457 KSHVAGIAMGLIMED
+457 KEHVAGIAMGLIMD
-472 EDNYAVLS
+472 GDNYAVLS

-506 QLDLKVPGLSMDV
+506 QLDLKVPGLPMDV

-541 IDKPN
+541 ISTPN
-546 EISQYAPQIES
+546 ALSQYAPQIES
-557 FQIPK
+557 FKIDK
-562 DKIGALIGPGGKNIK
+562 EKIGALIGPGGKNIK
-577 ALQEGAECVINI
+577 AIQERAECVINI
-589 DDDGT
+589 EDDGT
-594 VSVSAEDKA
+594 VSVSAADKA
-603 KLDNAIS
+603 ALDNAIA
-610 QIKAVVLDPEVG
+610 QVKAVTEDPKVG
-622 TVFDGKVTKILDFGA
+622 TVFDGKVTKLMEFGA

-651 SHLAWE
+651 SQLAWE
-657 RVNKVEDVLS
+657 RVNKVSDVLS
-667 EGDKVKIKLF
+667 VGDAVKIKLF
-677 EIDKQGRLNFSIKLL
+677 EIDKQGRLNFSMKLL
-692 TEKPE
+692 MDKPE

>member
-1 MKKKMIKVEKN
+1 MIKVEKN
-12 IAGRPLKIE
+12 IAGRLLKIE

-26 RQAGGSVMISYGE
+26 RQAGGSVFISYGD
-39 TLILATVCCSNEP
+39 TAMLAAVCCSAEP

-107 NYRHELQIMLTTMS
+107 NYRNELQIMLTTMS

-163 VLNPTFEQMESSNL
+163 ILNPTNEQMESSDL

-203 LEALDVAME
+203 LEALDVAMD

-234 VDTKIITDE
+234 VDNSVITEEVTNSLEELYSDKIQKLLDMDS
-243 IEKSLDDAYSAK
+243 KKAMDDAFNVIA
-255 IEKIFELDTKQAR
+255 
-268 DDEYNAIE
+268 
-276 KEALDPFV
+276 KEASESYK
-284 EDEVMYPEVKSHIKN
+284 EDEELYPEVKGHIKT

-305 RKTVLDKKVRVDG
+305 RENILDKKVRVDG
-318 RGLEDIRD
+318 RGLADVRQ
-326 ISIVPTILPRVHGSA
+326 ISIVPSLLPRVHGSA
-341 LFTRGETQSIAALTL
+341 LFTRGETQAIAALTL

-365 DSMSSDYK
+365 DSMASDYK

-410 LKPILPSM
+410 LKPILPSS

-457 KSHVAGIAMGLIMED
+457 KEHVAGIAMGLIMD
-472 EDNYAVLS
+472 GDNYAVLS

-506 QLDLKVPGLSMDV
+506 QLDLKVPGLPMDV
-519 LSNALEQANKGR
+519 LSNALEQANEGR

-541 IDKPN
+541 ISTPN
-546 EISQYAPQIES
+546 ALSEYAPQIES
-557 FQIPK
+557 FKIDK
-562 DKIGALIGPGGKNIK
+562 EKIGALIGPGGKNIK
-577 ALQEGAECVINI
+577 AIQERAECVINI
-589 DDDGT
+589 EDDGT
-594 VSVSAEDKA
+594 VSVSAADKA
-603 KLDNAIS
+603 LLDNAIA
-610 QIKAVVLDPEVG
+610 QVKAVTEDPKVG
-622 TVFDGKVTKILDFGA
+622 TVFDGKVTKLMEFGA

-651 SHLAWE
+651 SQLAWE
-657 RVNKVEDVLS
+657 RVNKVSDVLS
-667 EGDKVKIKLF
+667 VGDAVKIKLF
-677 EIDKQGRLNFSIKLL
+677 EIDKQGRLNFSMKLL
-692 TEKPE
+692 MDKPE

>member
-1 MKKKMIKVEKN
+1 MIKVEKN

-26 RQAGGSVMISYGE
+26 RQAGGSVFISYGE
-39 TLILATVCCSNEP
+39 TAILATVCCSSEP

-121 YDGINTPDVV
+121 YDGVNTPDVV

-163 VLNPTFEQMESSNL
+163 VLNPTHEQMESSDL

-203 LEALDVAME
+203 LEALDVAMD

-222 EFSEH
+222 EFSDN

-234 VDTKIITDE
+234 VDTKVITED
-243 IEKSLDDAYSAK
+243 IEKSLDDAYLLK
-255 IEKIFELDTKQAR
+255 MEKIFDLDTKQAR
-268 DDEYNAIE
+268 DNEFNAIE
-276 KEALDPFV
+276 KEALEPYL
-284 EDEVMYPEVKSHIKN
+284 EDEEMYPEVKNHIKN
-299 MFKNAV
+299 MFKNTV
-305 RKTVLDKKVRVDG
+305 RKTVIDKKVRVDG

-326 ISIVPTILPRVHGSA
+326 ISVVESILPRVHGSA

-365 DSMSSDYK
+365 DSMASDYK

-410 LKPILPSM
+410 LKPILPSS

-457 KSHVAGIAMGLIMED
+457 KEHVAGIAMGLIMED
-472 EDNYAVLS
+472 DDNYAVLS

-531 LHILDEMNKA
+531 LHILGEMNKA

-546 EISQYAPQIES
+546 ALSQYAPQIES
-557 FQIPK
+557 FKIDK

-577 ALQEGAECVINI
+577 ALQENAECVINI
-589 DDDGT
+589 EDDGT
-594 VSVSAEDKA
+594 VSVSAENKA

-610 QIKAVVLDPEVG
+610 QIKAVVQDPEVG

-651 SHLAWE
+651 SQLAWE

-667 EGDKVKIKLF
+667 EGDQVKIKLF